1 MFFRIASI
9 ITPVVLIIFAGWV
22 YGRRAH
28 PDMSGIN
35 KATLDVI
42 APMLVVSAFVSKDFE
57 LLEQWNLLLCGVA
70 IVLGS
75 GILAWPIARL
85 SGMDPK
91 TLGRKL

>member
-57 LLEQWNLLLCGVA
+57 LLEQWSGHCSGFWHPSLANRQ
-70 IVLGS
+70 IIWHGS
-75 GILAWPIARL
+75 QNFC
-85 SGMDPK
+85 SSHDV
-91 TLGRKL
+91 